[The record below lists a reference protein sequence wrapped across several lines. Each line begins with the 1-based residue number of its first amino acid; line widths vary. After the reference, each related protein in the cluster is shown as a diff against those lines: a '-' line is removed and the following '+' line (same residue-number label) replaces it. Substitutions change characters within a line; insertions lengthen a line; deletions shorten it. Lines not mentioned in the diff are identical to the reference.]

1 MADDVAKRL
10 VDGVH
15 PPSILLF
22 QSIQLFVIRSSYFQD
37 VSLLVA
43 RPRHEPDRFR
53 FPEFLWILSPKTE
66 LKSDEKCQ

>member
-15 PPSILLF
+15 PRSIVLF
-22 QSIQLFVIRSSYFQD
+22 QSRELFVIRSSYFQD

-53 FPEFLWILSPKTE
+53 FPDFLWILSPKR
-66 LKSDEKCQ
+66 D